1 MDMESSFE
9 LIRRAQG
16 GDDDALN
23 SLLERYLPRLRRWAS
38 GRLPAY
44 ARDLGDT
51 NDVIQEAAIGTFRN
65 FGQFQQRGEGGG
77 LHAYLR
83 TAVVNRIH
91 DEVRR
96 AGRRPAIDE
105 IATAVPSALA
115 SPLDQAIGQEAVD
128 RYERALAQ
136 LSDVER
142 EAVIARIELGF
153 SYEEVATLVGKP
165 SAGAARVAISRA
177 LDKLARLMSSS

>member
-1 MDMESSFE
+1 MESSFD
-9 LIRRAQG
+9 LIQRAQG

-51 NDVIQEAAIGTFRN
+51 NDLIQEAAIGTFRN
-65 FGQFQQRGEGGG
+65 FPRFQQRGEGG

-96 AGRRPAIDE
+96 AGRRPPLDE
-105 IATAVPSALA
+105 ISTALPTPQDLA
-115 SPLDQAIGQEAVD
+115 PRARDRAGGPRPLRARARAARRRRELEAVLEQSG
-128 RYERALAQ
+128 RERLA
-136 LSDVER
+136 
-142 EAVIARIELGF
+142 G
-153 SYEEVATLVGKP
+153 
-165 SAGAARVAISRA
+165 
-177 LDKLARLMSSS
+177 SSESVPFQYA

>member
-1 MDMESSFE
+1 MDMESSFD
-9 LIRRAQG
+9 LIQRAQG

-23 SLLERYLPRLRRWAS
+23 SLLERYLPRLRRWAR

-51 NDVIQEAAIGTFRN
+51 NDLIQEAAIGTFRN
-65 FGQFQQRGEGGG
+65 
-77 LHAYLR
+77 LR

-96 AGRRPAIDE
+96 AGRRPPLDE
-105 IATAVPSALA
+105 ISTALPTPQT
-115 SPLDQAIGQEAVD
+115 SPLEHAIGQEALG

-136 LSDVER
+136 LGDVER

-153 SYEEVATLVGKP
+153 SYEEVAALVGKS

-177 LDKLARLMSSS
+177 LDKLARLMSAS

>member
-51 NDVIQEAAIGTFRN
+51 NDLVQEAAIGTFRN
-65 FGQFQQRGEGGG
+65 LRRFQQRGEGA

-83 TAVVNRIH
+83 AAVVNRIH

-96 AGRRPAIDE
+96 AGRRPPLDE
-105 IATAVPSALA
+105 ISSALPTA
-115 SPLDQAIGQEAVD
+115 QTSPLEHAIGKEALD

-136 LSDVER
+136 LGEAER

-153 SYEEVATLVGKP
+153 TYAEVATLVGKP

-177 LDKLARLMSSS
+177 LDKLARLMSES